1 MCHPVVSVII
11 PVFNTRPYLQ
21 QCLDSLTGQTF
32 PEMEIICVDNGS
44 SDGSYEFLQDYAARH
59 TNMTVLRHPQGRQG
73 GARNAGIEKA
83 KGEYIGFVDSDDF
96 IAPTMFERMVET
108 AQVEQADVVVCNIKL
123 YYESTGWGRK
133 ALADDLLAGDGP
145 FSIQQRPRLL
155 RNLTICNKLFSR
167 ELIERNHIRFPEGS
181 FHEDQFFVI
190 AAFLLAQRIVSV
202 PEALYFYRRERSGSV
217 NKYRGVD
224 HLQIFRVLEMVNAF
238 VAGRQIQDS
247 YQGLIEELAISRI
260 LLVAHLIGG
269 KHRHPYFRRMR
280 SEFRKMK
287 LPEQPK
293 ILTPSEYREFQIVR
307 RFGYLIYN
315 LLYQLLRPGYGHLRG
330 DIVQLQKTLGKVK

>member
-1 MCHPVVSVII
+1 MGHPVVSVII

-21 QCLDSLTGQTF
+21 QCLDSLTGQTL

-44 SDGSYEFLQDYAARH
+44 SDGSYEFLQDYAERH
-59 TNMTVLRHPQGRQG
+59 ANMTVLRHPQGRQG

-83 KGEYIGFVDSDDF
+83 TGEYIGFVDSDDF
-96 IAPTMFERMVET
+96 IAPTMLERMVET

-123 YYESTGWGRK
+123 YYESTGWNRK
-133 ALADDLLAGDGP
+133 ALPDDLLVEDGA

-190 AAFLLAQRIVSV
+190 AAFLLAQRIMSV
-202 PEALYFYRRERSGSV
+202 PEALYFYRRERPGSV
-217 NKYRGVD
+217 NEYRGVD
-224 HLQIFRVLEMVNAF
+224 HLQIFRVMEMVNAF
-238 VAGRQIQDS
+238 VAGRWLQDS
-247 YQGLIEELAISRI
+247 YQDLMDELAISRI
-260 LLVAHLIGG
+260 LLVAHLIGC

-280 SEFRKMK
+280 GEFRKMK
-287 LPEQPK
+287 LPKQPK
-293 ILTPSEYREFQIVR
+293 LLTATEFREFQIVR
-307 RFGYLIYN
+307 RFGYVRYSFFLVLRQFYGR
-315 LLYQLLRPGYGHLRG
+315 LLALNAMR
-330 DIVQLQKTLGKVK
+330 KTIK

>member
-1 MCHPVVSVII
+1 
-11 PVFNTRPYLQ
+11 
-21 QCLDSLTGQTF
+21 
-32 PEMEIICVDNGS
+32 MEIICVDNGS
-44 SDGSYEFLQDYAARH
+44 SDGSYEFLQDYAAHR
-59 TNMTVLRHPQGRQG
+59 TNITVLRHPQGRQG
-73 GARNAGIEKA
+73 AARNAGIEKS
-83 KGEYIGFVDSDDF
+83 KGKYIGFVDSDDF
-96 IAPTMFERMVET
+96 IAPAMFERIVET

-202 PEALYFYRRERSGSV
+202 PEAFYFFGKERAGSV
-217 NKYRGVD
+217 NEYRGFD
-224 HLQIFRVLEMVNAF
+224 HLQIFRVMEMVNAF
-238 VAGRQIQDS
+238 VAGRQLQDG
-247 YQGLIEELAISRI
+247 YQDLIDELAISRI

-269 KHRHPYFRRMR
+269 KHRHTYFHRMR

-287 LPEQPK
+287 LPRQRK
-293 ILTPSEYREFQIVR
+293 LLTRTEYREFQIAR
-307 RFGYLIYN
+307 NLGYLTYN
-315 LLYQLLRPGYGHLRG
+315 LLYQLLRPGYGQLRG
-330 DIVQLQKTLGKVK
+330 YIAQLQKTLGKAK